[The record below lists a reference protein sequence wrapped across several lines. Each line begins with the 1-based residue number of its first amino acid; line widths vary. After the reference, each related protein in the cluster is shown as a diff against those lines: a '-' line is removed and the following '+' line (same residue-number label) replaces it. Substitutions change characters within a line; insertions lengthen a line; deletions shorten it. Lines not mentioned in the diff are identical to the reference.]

1 MKPFMSNIKQLKCS
15 LLSKQELALFAATIL
30 WGITFLVIHIA
41 VRYSGPLFFVGF
53 RFTVASLICGAIFWR
68 SMKGITVYEI
78 FAGMAV
84 GLGMFLGYAFQAMG
98 LQTIISSQSAFITA
112 LYIPIVPVLQWII
125 FKKPPRLA
133 CWVGIIFAFI
143 GLILVSGQKSGRFDF
158 SEGEI
163 LTLLGALAIAGE
175 IILIGIFANKVDSRR
190 VTVLQL
196 CFSGLF
202 SFFCMPLNGESIPE
216 FSWVWL
222 SIGIGLAFMSAIIQ
236 LAMNWAQKS
245 ISPTRATLIYAGEP
259 VWAGIVGRLA
269 GERLSPLALLGG
281 ALILIGI
288 IVAELQ
294 PSQWRKRN
302 KMIEKID

>member
-1 MKPFMSNIKQLKCS
+1 MSNIKQLKCS

-112 LYIPIVPVLQWII
+112 LYIPIVPMLQWII

-158 SEGEI
+158 SKGEI

-222 SIGIGLAFMSAIIQ
+222 SIGVGLAFMSAIIQ

-269 GERLSPLALLGG
+269 GESLSPLALLGG

-294 PSQWRKRN
+294 PSQWRK
-302 KMIEKID
+302 KIK

>member
-1 MKPFMSNIKQLKCS
+1 MSNIKQLKCS

>member
-98 LQTIISSQSAFITA
+98 LQTVISSQSAFITA
-112 LYIPIVPVLQWII
+112 LYIPIVPMLQWII

-158 SEGEI
+158 SKGEI

-222 SIGIGLAFMSAIIQ
+222 SIGVGLAFMSAIIQ

-269 GERLSPLALLGG
+269 GESLSPLALLGG

-294 PSQWRKRN
+294 PSQWRK
-302 KMIEKID
+302 KIK

>member
-112 LYIPIVPVLQWII
+112 LYIPIVPMLQWII

-158 SEGEI
+158 SKGEI

-222 SIGIGLAFMSAIIQ
+222 SIGVGLAFMSAIIQ

-269 GERLSPLALLGG
+269 GESLSPLALLGG

-294 PSQWRKRN
+294 PSQWRK
-302 KMIEKID
+302 KIK

>member
-1 MKPFMSNIKQLKCS
+1 MSNIKQLKCS

-158 SEGEI
+158 SKGEI

-202 SFFCMPLNGESIPE
+202 SFFCMPLSGESIPE

-294 PSQWRKRN
+294 PSQWRKKN

>member
-1 MKPFMSNIKQLKCS
+1 MSNIKQLKCS

-98 LQTIISSQSAFITA
+98 LQTVISSQSAFITA
-112 LYIPIVPVLQWII
+112 LYIPIVPMLQWII

-158 SEGEI
+158 SKGEI

-222 SIGIGLAFMSAIIQ
+222 SIGVGLAFMSAIIQ

-269 GERLSPLALLGG
+269 GESLSPLALLGG

-294 PSQWRKRN
+294 PSQWRK
-302 KMIEKID
+302 KIK

>member
-1 MKPFMSNIKQLKCS
+1 MNNTKQLKRP
-15 LLSKQELALFAATIL
+15 LLNKQELALFAATIL

-53 RFTVASLICGAIFWR
+53 RFMVASLICGAIFWR
-68 SMKGITVYEI
+68 SLKGITVYEI
-78 FAGMAV
+78 FAGMAI
-84 GLGMFLGYAFQAMG
+84 GLGMFLGYALQATG

-112 LYIPIVPVLQWII
+112 LYVPIVPILQWIV

-133 CWVGIIFAFI
+133 CWLGIIFAFI
-143 GLILVSGQKSGRFDF
+143 GLILISGKKSGSFDF
-158 SEGEI
+158 SKGEI

-175 IILIGIFANKVDSRR
+175 VILIGIFAHKVDSRR
-190 VTVLQL
+190 VTIIQL
-196 CFSGLF
+196 FFSGLF
-202 SFFCMPLNGESIPE
+202 SFFCMPFIGESIPP

-222 SIGIGLAFMSAIIQ
+222 NIGIGLALMSAIIQ

-259 VWAGIVGRLA
+259 VWAGIVGCLA
-269 GERLSPLALLGG
+269 GEHLSPLALLGG

-288 IVAELQ
+288 VVAELQ
-294 PSQWRKRN
+294 PSQWRKKKN
-302 KMIEKID
+302 NLKK

>member
-1 MKPFMSNIKQLKCS
+1 MVDIKELKRP
-15 LLSKQELALFAATIL
+15 LLSKQELVLFAATIL

-53 RFTVASLICGAIFWR
+53 RFTVASFLCGAIFWR

-78 FAGMAV
+78 FAGMAI
-84 GLGMFLGYAFQAMG
+84 GSGMFFGYALQAMG

-112 LYIPIVPVLQWII
+112 LYVPIVPILQWIV

-133 CWVGIIFAFI
+133 CWIGIVFAFI
-143 GLILVSGQKSGRFDF
+143 GLILISGQKLGNFDF
-158 SEGEI
+158 SKGEL

-175 IILIGIFANKVDSRR
+175 VILIGIFANKVDSRR
-190 VTVLQL
+190 VTIIQL
-196 CFSGLF
+196 FFGGLF
-202 SFFCMPLNGESIPE
+202 SFFSMPFMGESIPE
-216 FSWVWL
+216 FSWIWV
-222 SIGIGLAFMSAIIQ
+222 SIGIGLALMSAIIQ

-288 IVAELQ
+288 VVAELQ
-294 PSQWRKRN
+294 PSQWRKKR
-302 KMIEKID
+302 

>member
-1 MKPFMSNIKQLKCS
+1 MVDIKQLKRP
-15 LLSKQELALFAATIL
+15 LFSKQELALFAATIL

-53 RFTVASLICGAIFWR
+53 RFIVASLMCGVIFWR
-68 SMKGITVYEI
+68 SMKGVTVYEI
-78 FAGMAV
+78 FAGMAI
-84 GLGMFLGYAFQAMG
+84 GLGMFLGYALQATG

-112 LYIPIVPVLQWII
+112 LYVPIVPILQWIV

-133 CWVGIIFAFI
+133 CWIGIIFAFI
-143 GLILVSGQKSGRFDF
+143 GLVLISGQKPGNVDF
-158 SEGEI
+158 SKGEI

-175 IILIGIFANKVDSRR
+175 VILIGIFANKVDSRR
-190 VTVLQL
+190 VTIIQL
-196 CFSGLF
+196 FFSGLF
-202 SFFCMPLNGESIPE
+202 SFFCMPLMGESIPE
-216 FSWVWL
+216 FSWIWL
-222 SIGIGLAFMSAIIQ
+222 SIGIGLALMSAIIQ

-245 ISPTRATLIYAGEP
+245 VSPTRATLIYAGEP

-294 PSQWRKRN
+294 PSHWRK
-302 KMIEKID
+302 KDKVIEKID

>member
-1 MKPFMSNIKQLKCS
+1 MVDREHLKRP

-30 WGITFLVIHIA
+30 WGITFLVTHIA

-53 RFTVASLICGAIFWR
+53 RLMVASFMCGAIFWR
-68 SMKGITVYEI
+68 SMKGITVYEV
-78 FAGMAV
+78 FAGVAI
-84 GLGMFLGYAFQAMG
+84 GLGMFFGYGLQAMG
-98 LQTIISSQSAFITA
+98 LQTIMSSQSAFITA
-112 LYIPIVPVLQWII
+112 LYVPIVPILQWIV

-133 CWVGIIFAFI
+133 CWIGIVFAFI
-143 GLILVSGQKSGRFDF
+143 GLILVSGQKPGSFDF
-158 SEGEI
+158 SKGEI

-175 IILIGIFANKVDSRR
+175 VILIGIFANKVDSRR
-190 VTVLQL
+190 ITIIQL
-196 CFSGLF
+196 FFSGLF
-202 SFFCMPLNGESIPE
+202 SFSFMPLVGERIPE
-216 FSWVWL
+216 FSWIWL
-222 SIGIGLAFMSAIIQ
+222 SIGAGLALMSAVIQ

-269 GERLSPLALLGG
+269 GERLSSLALLGG

-294 PSQWRKRN
+294 PSQWRK
-302 KMIEKID
+302 KDKVIKKTD

>member
-1 MKPFMSNIKQLKCS
+1 MTSIKQLKHS
-15 LLSKQELALFAATIL
+15 LLSKPELALFAATIL
-30 WGITFLVIHIA
+30 WGITFLVVHIA

-53 RFTVASLICGAIFWR
+53 RFIVASLICGAIFCR
-68 SMKGITVYEI
+68 SMKGVTVYEI
-78 FAGMAV
+78 FAGMAIGV
-84 GLGMFLGYAFQAMG
+84 GMFLGYALQATG

-112 LYIPIVPVLQWII
+112 LYVPMVPILQWIV

-133 CWVGIIFAFI
+133 CWVGIVFAFV
-143 GLILVSGQKSGRFDF
+143 GLIFISGQKPGSFDF
-158 SEGEI
+158 SKGEI

-175 IILIGIFANKVDSRR
+175 VILIGVFANRVDSRR
-190 VTVLQL
+190 VTIIQL
-196 CFSGLF
+196 FFSGLF
-202 SFFCMPLNGESIPE
+202 SFFCMPLMGESIPE
-216 FSWVWL
+216 FSWIWL
-222 SIGIGLAFMSAIIQ
+222 TIGIGLALMSAIIQ

-288 IVAELQ
+288 VVAELQ
-294 PSQWRKRN
+294 PSQWRK
-302 KMIEKID
+302 KVKTTEKID

>member
-1 MKPFMSNIKQLKCS
+1 MVNIKQLKYP

-41 VRYSGPLFFVGF
+41 VGYSGPLFFVGF
-53 RFTVASLICGAIFWR
+53 RFIVASLMCGIIFGR
-68 SMKGITVYEI
+68 SMKGLTTYEI
-78 FAGMAV
+78 FAGMAI
-84 GLGMFLGYAFQAMG
+84 GFGMFLGYALQAAG

-112 LYIPIVPVLQWII
+112 LYVPMVPILQWIV

-133 CWVGIIFAFI
+133 SWVGIIFAFI
-143 GLILVSGQKSGRFDF
+143 GLMFISGQKLDRLDF
-158 SEGEI
+158 SRGEI

-175 IILIGIFANKVDSRR
+175 IMLIGFFASKVDSRR
-190 VTVLQL
+190 ITIIQL
-196 CFSGLF
+196 FFGGLF
-202 SFFCMPLNGESIPE
+202 SFSFMPLMGESIPE
-216 FSWVWL
+216 FSWIWL
-222 SIGIGLAFMSAIIQ
+222 SIGIGLALMSAIIQ

-269 GERLSPLALLGG
+269 GERLSSLALFGG
-281 ALILIGI
+281 LLILIGI

-294 PSQWRKRN
+294 PSQWRK
-302 KMIEKID
+302 KDKIIEKID

>member
-1 MKPFMSNIKQLKCS
+1 MVDIKQLKHP
-15 LLSKQELALFAATIL
+15 LFSKQELALFAATIL
-30 WGITFLVIHIA
+30 WGITLLGIHIA

-53 RFTVASLICGAIFWR
+53 RFVIASLMCGAIFWR
-68 SMKGITVYEI
+68 SMKGVTVYEI
-78 FAGMAV
+78 FAGMAI
-84 GLGMFLGYAFQAMG
+84 GLGMFLGYALQAMG

-112 LYIPIVPVLQWII
+112 LYVPIVPILQWIV

-143 GLILVSGQKSGRFDF
+143 GLVLISGQKPGNVDF
-158 SEGEI
+158 SKGEI
-163 LTLLGALAIAGE
+163 LTLLGAIAIAGE
-175 IILIGIFANKVDSRR
+175 VILIGIFANKVDSRR
-190 VTVLQL
+190 VTIIQL
-196 CFSGLF
+196 LFSGLF
-202 SFFCMPLNGESIPE
+202 SFFCMPLMNESIPE
-216 FSWVWL
+216 FSWIWL
-222 SIGIGLAFMSAIIQ
+222 SIGIGLASMSAIIQ

-245 ISPTRATLIYAGEP
+245 VSPTRATLIYAGEP

-294 PSQWRKRN
+294 PSHWRK
-302 KMIEKID
+302 KDKVIEKID

>member
-1 MKPFMSNIKQLKCS
+1 MINIKRLKHS
-15 LLSKQELALFAATIL
+15 FLSKPELALFFATIL

-53 RFTVASLICGAIFWR
+53 RFIVASLICGTIFWR
-68 SMKGITVYEI
+68 SMKSITVYEI
-78 FAGMAV
+78 FAGMAI
-84 GLGMFLGYAFQAMG
+84 GLGMFLGYALQAMG

-112 LYIPIVPVLQWII
+112 LYVPIVPILQWIV

-133 CWVGIIFAFI
+133 CWIGIIFAFI
-143 GLILVSGQKSGRFDF
+143 GLVFISGQKPGSLDF
-158 SEGEI
+158 SKGEI

-175 IILIGIFANKVDSRR
+175 VILISIFASSVDSRR
-190 VTVLQL
+190 VTIVQL
-196 CFSGLF
+196 FFSGLF
-202 SFFCMPLNGESIPE
+202 SFFCMPLMGESIPE

-222 SIGIGLAFMSAIIQ
+222 NIGIGLALMSAIIQ

-281 ALILIGI
+281 LLILIGI
-288 IVAELQ
+288 VVAEFQL
-294 PSQWRKRN
+294 SQWRK
-302 KMIEKID
+302 KAKVTKKID